1 MILAFSVL
9 LAVVVVWSLVARRVE
24 SLYVTLPLALIT
36 VGVAVGWE
44 SSFAIFEHLSDPRL
58 ERSVEVLLA
67 LLLFLD
73 ATEVRAIHRWDVGVL
88 VRLVLVGVPLSLFT
102 AAVLTGWLYPE
113 MRVALCFI
121 LACVLVP
128 TDMAPAASVVK
139 DRRLPRRLRDILNT
153 ESGYND
159 GVVAPFFLVGV
170 AFLTG
175 GVDGPEKGGEA
186 LLDMLPAAL
195 WAVGIGGV
203 VGAGAAYLSRLSQHH
218 GWTTARWRS
227 LGILA
232 TPLLAYTLTIAVD
245 GNGFVAAFVAGLAHR
260 AVSGPEAHETL
271 GLSEDVAAF
280 AQIVMWFV
288 FGQLLEFSV
297 REGLDPRVLVLAVAA
312 VTVVRVLPVL
322 LVLFGSTVRWRDRV
336 LIGWLGPRGI
346 ASIVFALLAIQ
357 HLGGEDSVLL
367 VQVVSVT
374 VVLSAVV
381 HGISAPLIA
390 RHLSGAARVRS
401 ARRARQAPEPGRPVP
416 DGPPSVDA
424 APSS

>member
-9 LAVVVVWSLVARRVE
+9 LAVVIVWSLVVRRVE
-24 SLYVTLPLALIT
+24 SLYVTLPLALIL
-36 VGVAVGWE
+36 VGVVVGWE
-44 SSFAIFEHLSDPRL
+44 SSSVIFEHLSDPRL

-139 DRRLPRRLRDILNT
+139 DRRLPRRLRDVLNT

-170 AFLTG
+170 AFLAG
-175 GVDGPEKGGEA
+175 GVDGPEKGAEA

-195 WAVGIGGV
+195 WAVGIGGA
-203 VGAGAAYLSRLSQHH
+203 VGAGAAYLSRVSQRH

-280 AQIVMWFV
+280 AQIIVWFV
-288 FGQLLEFSV
+288 VGQLLEFSV
-297 REGLDPRVLVLAVAA
+297 REGLDARVLVLAVAA
-312 VTVVRVLPVL
+312 VTVVRVVPVL
-322 LVLFGSTVRWRDRV
+322 LVLLGSTVRWRDRL

-390 RHLSGAARVRS
+390 RRLSRRS
-401 ARRARQAPEPGRPVP
+401 N
-416 DGPPSVDA
+416 SVA
-424 APSS
+424 VNSREM